1 MLALFR
7 KEMRETLRDRRT
19 LVAAVVLPAVLM
31 PLVVLGMPA
40 LARQQEVLLRDRPAR
55 IAVQGG
61 DAGGLVALGFDERV
75 FTLVSTPDAR
85 AALLRGEIDA
95 VLVDRGPA
103 DTRPRAITVLFDESR
118 PASVSAVEKVTR
130 IAARLALRDLE
141 ATARRRGIDHA
152 QMIPIVLQPEN
163 IAPPQR
169 MGGALLGTALP
180 FFLAVWLLLGGQ
192 YAALDAGVGER
203 ERGSL
208 EALLVTPPPR
218 SAIIGGKFLAVLAPA
233 VLALVVM
240 VLAAVASVRLGA
252 PLLSDRPIAVS
263 LTIPAAAGLLI
274 VGIALG
280 GLLSAVQLSVS
291 LAARTLREAQQ
302 AFTGLYLAVA
312 LPVMAV
318 PFLGDWTSRPW
329 ASLVPVLNAAL
340 AFRGILRGDPGPAAL
355 AVTIGSL
362 LVLTVAALVWGVRV
376 LEGQRRPNR

>member
-1 MLALFR
+1 M
-7 KEMRETLRDRRT
+7 RDRRT
-19 LVAAVVLPAVLM
+19 LIAAVLLPAVLM
-31 PLVVLGMPA
+31 PLVMLAMPV
-40 LARQQEVLLRDRPAR
+40 LARHQEALLRDRPAR

-61 DAGGLVALGFDERV
+61 DAAGLVALGFEERA
-75 FTLVSTPDAR
+75 FALVSTPDVR

-95 VLVDRGPA
+95 VLVDRDPA
-103 DTRPRAITVLFDESR
+103 DARPRTVTVLFDESR
-118 PASVSAVEKVTR
+118 PASVSAVEKATR
-130 IAARLALRDLE
+130 ITARLALLDLQ
-141 ATARRRGIDHA
+141 AAARRRGIDPA
-152 QMIPIVLQPEN
+152 QMIPIVLQVEN

-192 YAALDAGVGER
+192 YAALDVGVGER

-240 VLAAVASVRLGA
+240 VVAGVASVRLGA
-252 PLLSDRPIAVS
+252 PLLSDRPIVVS

-274 VGIALG
+274 VGIALA

-291 LAARTLREAQQ
+291 LVAKTLREAQQ

-312 LPVMAV
+312 LPVMFV
-318 PFLGDWTSRPW
+318 PFLGDWASRPW
-329 ASLVPVLNAAL
+329 ASLVPVLNASL
-340 AFRGILRGDPGPAAL
+340 AFRGILRGNPPPAAL
-355 AVTIGSL
+355 STTIASL
-362 LVLTVAALVWGVRV
+362 FALTIAALVWGVHI